1 MTEPSP
7 FEATLRARAG
17 DKCELCSTTDT
28 LAVREVPPAADP
40 SHEDRCVLLCA
51 TCLTQV
57 DGTTALDAKHWFCL
71 QESAW
76 SEVPAVQVV
85 SYRLLSR
92 LTDHTWARDL
102 LDQLYLTDETLEWAR
117 AGLDAGGGAAARPR
131 TVDSNGSELA
141 DGDSVTLIK
150 DLDVKGAGFTAKRG
164 TLVKGIRLTDD
175 PEHVDGRV
183 NKLAIVL
190 KTKFLKKV
198 V

>member
-1 MTEPSP
+1 MTEPSQ

-17 DKCELCSTTDT
+17 DRCELCSAADT
-28 LAVREVPPAADP
+28 LTVREVPPAPEP
-40 SHEDRCVLLCA
+40 SSDHCVLLCA
-51 TCLTQV
+51 TCLSQV
-57 DGTTALDAKHWFCL
+57 EGTTPLDAKHWFCL

-76 SEVPAVQVV
+76 SQVPAVQVV
-85 SYRLLSR
+85 AYRLLSR
-92 LTDHTWARDL
+92 LTEPSWARDL

-117 AGLDAGGGAAARPR
+117 AGLDADGGQATRPR
-131 TVDSNGSELA
+131 TVDSNGTELA

-183 NKLAIVL
+183 NKVAIVL
-190 KTKFLKKV
+190 KTRFLKKV